1 MSSTHNHY
9 LKETLLKKKKGA
21 LVAPFITGFGNNYT
35 LKAFTPP
42 VKSYLNV
49 GLPVMVPSL

>member
-1 MSSTHNHY
+1 MSSTHIHY
-9 LKETLLKKKKGA
+9 LKEKRRPAGA
-21 LVAPFITGFGNNYT
+21 FHDRVHHHYT